1 MDLRPF
7 MERWGMLPPSGG
19 TMLVAVSG
27 GRDSV
32 CLLHYLATMPRDFS
46 VAAAHLDHGQRPTAG
61 RDVAFVRQLCRELDV
76 PLTVERA
83 DVPAL
88 ARQRGVGLEEAGRMA
103 RYDFF
108 RRTADS
114 LGAQRIATAH
124 HAADQ
129 AETVLLN
136 LVRGTGMQGLA
147 GIPPVRGRI
156 VRPLLETSRDDIE
169 TYLKTH
175 GLSHVEDETNR
186 DTSLGRNRLRRE
198 VMPGLLSLH
207 PGAAASICRTAELL
221 RREDAFLD
229 SLAAA
234 YLPQEGLS
242 ASRERLLSA
251 PEVLRLRAL
260 RLLAGRLPVGKKDF
274 TAAHYRAMAELLE
287 GGGMT
292 ALPAGAM
299 ALCRNGKLTLLPP
312 EPPLGSMPLEPGEN
326 FWGEYTISV
335 RKTTGNFSQK
345 RDAILLNCDKI
356 NGALSVRPYRGADRL
371 TLPGSRGGRSVKRLL
386 ADRGFLRK
394 SAGASRCCASGTSLP
409 PCGAW
414 ARMLNF
420 CRRKPAN
427 IQRLL
432 YQQMEETTMAKS
444 NMDQD
449 ILKVLITQDE
459 IHARTQELGDRLYE
473 RFHDK
478 NPMFVGVL
486 NGCFIFMAD
495 LVRAAQLKSEV
506 EFIGLSSY
514 KNATKSSGSVQIP
527 RDLQR
532 DINGRDIIVVEDIL
546 DSGNTLAFLK
556 DYMLAKGAKSIT
568 IVTLLDKPARREK
581 AITADLAGF
590 VVPDEFVV
598 GYGLDYCQQYR
609 NMPYIGVLKPEV
621 YTK

>member
-7 MERWGMLPPSGG
+7 MERWGMVPPSGG

-312 EPPLGSMPLEPGEN
+312 EPPLGPMPLEPGEN

-356 NGALSVRPYRGADRL
+356 NGA
-371 TLPGSRGGRSVKRLL
+371 
-386 ADRGFLRK
+386 RK
-394 SAGASRCCASGTSLP
+394 SAGASRCCASGTGLP

-420 CRRKPAN
+420 CRRKPAY
-427 IQRLL
+427 IQRSL

-459 IHARTQELGDRLYE
+459 IHARIQELGDRLYE

-514 KNATKSSGSVQIP
+514 KNATKSSGSVQIT